1 MATSSTFQQQQQQ
14 QRWLFGF
21 LLMGAMAAMAQSPFQ
36 HKHNFGRLPQQQL
49 QQVGPKCALVV
60 PKGHGES
67 CVTIE
72 SINRAFNKASKEFR
86 LVESRDETYSE
97 QLAETLL
104 ETSRLLALE
113 HKLETDEIQAA
124 LPLIDVFK
132 TSIGR
137 FCPKPVKCE
146 ARRFRNYDG
155 TCNNLENPNWG
166 AISSQ
171 FRHLLP
177 PDYAD
182 DISMPR
188 ISVTGEQLPTA
199 RYISSTIH
207 RDLGYHDH
215 AVTVFLPAFGQLIDH
230 DMAAGAETKDPR
242 TNAEPRCCDV
252 SPDRRHPA
260 CWPID
265 IPANDPF
272 YSLFGR
278 RCLEFVRSASGL
290 KDKCKLGPRATYNT
304 VTSFLD
310 ASFVYGTNKETAHKL
325 RTFRGGSLNTNPA
338 LRNLGLK
345 DLLPSRRENPD
356 QNCKRPSGDIYCF
369 EAGDARVNQ
378 QVLLVTLHTVFL
390 REHNRI
396 AAQLAKV
403 NPHWDDE
410 RIFQETRHI
419 TGAYIQH
426 ITYNEFLPMVLGKD
440 IMRDYGLLLD
450 KDGLSSAYNPKINPN
465 LPSSFHA
472 AAFRF
477 GHSVLPSQIEQWSV
491 THKHVG
497 SRRLSELFNRPFD
510 MYQGGVTDRYIAGFM
525 NQVAQAVDD
534 AMTEELTNHL
544 FAEPLKSFGTD
555 LASLNMQRG
564 RDHGVPSYNA
574 FRVYCG
580 LRRARHW
587 DDLAGSFTNETLQKY
602 ARTYA
607 SPDDIDLWSAG
618 ISERPLPGSMVGPV
632 FGCIMGETFKS
643 LRYGDR
649 FWYENG
655 GWPSSFTL
663 EQVNE
668 IRRIKLSRLLCD
680 NGDRI
685 ETAQVYA
692 MVLPDPQINPRVPC
706 KSSVLPRL
714 NLELWRESKGKPNVK
729 NSQFAPPTA
738 PGPFAGGFNSVPTL
752 FSNPRPFF
760 P

>member
-1 MATSSTFQQQQQQ
+1 M
-14 QRWLFGF
+14 
-21 LLMGAMAAMAQSPFQ
+21 
-36 HKHNFGRLPQQQL
+36 
-49 QQVGPKCALVV
+49 
-60 PKGHGES
+60 ES
-67 CVTIE
+67 
-72 SINRAFNKASKEFR
+72 N
-86 LVESRDETYSE
+86 
-97 QLAETLL
+97 
-104 ETSRLLALE
+104 
-113 HKLETDEIQAA
+113 EIHEA

-137 FCPKPVKCE
+137 FCSKPQKCE
-146 ARRFRNYDG
+146 VKRFRSYDG
-155 TCNNLENPNWG
+155 TCNNLDNPNWG
-166 AISSQ
+166 AISAP
-171 FRHLLP
+171 FRRLIP

-182 DISMPR
+182 DISLPR

-207 RDLGYHDH
+207 RDLGFHDH

-230 DMAAGAETKDPR
+230 DMASGAETKDPR
-242 TNAEPRCCDV
+242 TNAEPKCCDV

-278 RCLEFVRSASGL
+278 RCLEFVRSATGL
-290 KDKCKLGPRATYNT
+290 KDKCKLGSRSTFNT

-310 ASFVYGTNKETAHKL
+310 ASFVYGTAKETSHKL
-325 RTFRGGSLNTNPA
+325 RTFRGGWLNSNTA

-345 DLLPSRRENPD
+345 ELLPSRTENPD
-356 QNCKRPSGDIYCF
+356 DNCKRPSRDLFCF
-369 EAGDARVNQ
+369 EAGDGRVNQ
-378 QVLLVTLHTVFL
+378 QVMLVTLHTIFL

-396 AAQLAKV
+396 AAQLGKI

-410 RIFQETRHI
+410 RLFQETRHI
-419 TGAYIQH
+419 IAAYVQQ

-440 IMRDYGLLLD
+440 IMEDYGLLLD
-450 KDGLSSAYNPKINPN
+450 RDGLSSDYNPKTNPN
-465 LPSSFHA
+465 LPVSFFA

-477 GHSVLPSQIEQWSV
+477 GHSVIPSQIEQWSV
-491 THKHVG
+491 THKHIG

-510 MYQGGVTDRYIAGFM
+510 TYQGGVIDRYIAGFM

-534 AMTEELTNHL
+534 AVTEELTNHL

-555 LASLNMQRG
+555 LAALNMQRG

-574 FRVYCG
+574 YRGFCG

-587 DDLAGSFTNETLQKY
+587 NDLAGSFTNETLQKY
-602 ARTYA
+602 SKTYA
-607 SPDDIDLWSAG
+607 TPDDIDLWSAG
-618 ISERPLPGSMVGPV
+618 ISERPLPGSMVGPI
-632 FGCIMGETFKS
+632 FGCIMGETFKN

-655 GWPSSFTL
+655 GLPNSFTL
-663 EQVNE
+663 DQVNE
-668 IRRIKLSRLLCD
+668 IRKIKLSRLLCD

-729 NSQFAPPTA
+729 NPQFAP
-738 PGPFAGGFNSVPTL
+738 GPPNSFPGGFNNVPS
-752 FSNPRPFF
+752 FNDPRPFF
-760 P
+760 N